1 MPSMDPNSINSTIR
15 TSSLSQE
22 DGSNNIRER
31 EAWLRIPEQTARII
45 EKIEN
50 IDEEEIRSRL
60 REIREITN
68 QISKIKRK

>member
-50 IDEEEIRSRL
+50 IDEEEIRSRIM
-60 REIREITN
+60 EIREITN

>member
-22 DGSNNIRER
+22 DGSNNIGER

-50 IDEEEIRSRL
+50 IDEEEIRSRIM
-60 REIREITN
+60 EIREITN